1 MTKITMK
8 EIAKLANVSQPTVS
22 RVINGN
28 EDVNEAI
35 VKRVKKVIEDVGYIP
50 NKAAQTLKRSQSHLI
65 GVCISQIYNPYF
77 VELIDTLEL
86 KMHEMGYSIILH
98 NSRHNPITEWE
109 NMQNFMARQVDGI
122 IIVPTGN
129 NNINRISKLR
139 IPTVVITQNSK
150 HFDSVGINYIQ
161 AGRIAGQYFI
171 NKGNKKFGF
180 IGHFPDEK
188 FSGFES
194 ILYENGLQFDSKNYL
209 KIDVTSTN
217 NFLIRQDIEKYFN
230 QIKHPEF
237 TCAITT
243 NDIAAIEFMRAA
255 QERDIKVPDDISLI
269 GFDDTFLSK
278 ILGITSI
285 HQPIEKMVETTI
297 EILWDRIE
305 DKISSDLIHLQLEP
319 TLVER
324 KSSMSERK

>member
-1 MTKITMK
+1 MSKITMK

-22 RVINGN
+22 RIINGN
-28 EDVNEAI
+28 GDVNDEMA
-35 VKRVKKVIEDVGYIP
+35 KRVRKVIEDVGYIP
-50 NKAAQTLKRSQSHLI
+50 NKAAQTLKRSQSHII
-65 GVCISQIYNPYF
+65 GVCVTQMYNPYF
-77 VELIDTLEL
+77 VDLIDALEQKL
-86 KMHEMGYSIILH
+86 HEMGYSIILH

-109 NMQNFMARQVDGI
+109 NIQNFMARQVDGI
-122 IIVPTGN
+122 IIVPTGTN
-129 NNINRISKLR
+129 NLSRISKLR
-139 IPTVVITQNSK
+139 IPTVVITQNNK
-150 HFDSVGINYIQ
+150 YFDSVGINYMQ

-171 NKGNKKFGF
+171 NGGHHKFGF

-194 ILYENGLQFDSKNYL
+194 ILYENNYKFEQKNYIKL
-209 KIDVTSTN
+209 DVSSTN

-230 QIKHPEF
+230 QIEHIDF

-255 QERDIKVPDDISLI
+255 QERNIKIPGDISLI
-269 GFDDTFLSK
+269 GFDDTLLSK

-285 HQPIEKMVETTI
+285 HQPIEKMVETTV
-297 EILWDRIE
+297 EILWNRID

-324 KSSMSERK
+324 TSSMRKKK